1 MAKSNKKKKTPPTE
15 EQLLKR
21 QKSAFK
27 RRIRN
32 VFTGAGFSYIP
43 TNDHEMY
50 IGHRKIEVDSLF
62 IFENIWLVCESTVYK
77 GLHRVGI

>member
-43 TNDHEMY
+43 TNDHENVYWASQNRSRFPVY
-50 IGHRKIEVDSLF
+50 I
-62 IFENIWLVCESTVYK
+62 
-77 GLHRVGI
+77 